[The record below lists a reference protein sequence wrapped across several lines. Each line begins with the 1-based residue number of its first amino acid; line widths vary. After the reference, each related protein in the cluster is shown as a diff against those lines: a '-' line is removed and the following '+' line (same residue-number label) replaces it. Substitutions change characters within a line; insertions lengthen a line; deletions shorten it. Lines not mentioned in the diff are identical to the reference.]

1 MAAIHADLAKKTAEK
16 YAELAQGDG
25 QTVEI
30 SPGFLMFLQ
39 VLIEAFSGLLDGC
52 LPEGDKPSAA
62 YDAVSSPNLWQRVG
76 FSLWLSRELDKVD
89 DDGELSRRDRRRLR
103 RAMLHTGETVT
114 QDEAALLVGG

>member
-52 LPEGDKPSAA
+52 LPESDKPAAA
-62 YDAVSSPNLWQRVG
+62 YDAVSSPNIWQLLG
-76 FSLWLSRELDKVD
+76 FRLWLRAELDDAD
-89 DDGELSRRDRRRLR
+89 DDGQLSRRDRRRLR
-103 RAMLHTGETVT
+103 KAMLQTGETVT